1 MRPLQ
6 DQCEP
11 TAYEDI
17 EKLIQSDL
25 GGTVDELFE
34 EFDPKPV
41 GVASLAQVHVG
52 QMKSNG
58 RRVAVKVS
66 NDLCIFLRC
75 LTHSLQLQHP
85 HLAEFCDIDM
95 EMVEVSLGKFFF
107 HLVSYIFE
115 RYFRLD

>member
-17 EKLIQSDL
+17 ERLIQTDL
-25 GGTVDELFE
+25 GGTIEELFV

-52 QMKSNG
+52 RLRSGGK
-58 RRVAVKVS
+58 RVAVKAS
-66 NDLCIFLRC
+66 TF
-75 LTHSLQLQHP
+75 
-85 HLAEFCDIDM
+85 
-95 EMVEVSLGKFFF
+95 
-107 HLVSYIFE
+107 
-115 RYFRLD
+115 